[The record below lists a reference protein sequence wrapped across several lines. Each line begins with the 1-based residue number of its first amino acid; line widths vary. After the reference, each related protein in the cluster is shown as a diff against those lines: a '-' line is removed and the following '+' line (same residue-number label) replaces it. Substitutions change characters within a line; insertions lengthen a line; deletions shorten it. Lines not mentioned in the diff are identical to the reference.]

1 MQKLKCSLRT
11 HEAQRKK
18 LFEVGEWQD
27 ELILKLENGLKRH
40 FWCWFWCSFLG
51 IWLNKTD
58 RKSPHVRVISR
69 MAWTHLKQ
77 AWMRKLHPTTHT
89 HWTYEKAIQLI
100 FHIAIIFVYFINIRW
115 TFKEY
120 HFLSCIFISNRCRID
135 TVNWAIIAKNLELIL
150 KIMICKDI
158 FIITAL

>member
-40 FWCWFWCSFLG
+40 FWCWWG

-100 FHIAIIFVYFINIRW
+100 FHIAIIFVYFINIRL
-115 TFKEY
+115 TFKKY
-120 HFLSCIFISNRCRID
+120 HFLSCIFISNRCRLD
-135 TVNWAIIAKNLELIL
+135 TASWTINANNLELIHE
-150 KIMICKDI
+150 IISCKDG
-158 FIITAL
+158 FQITAH